1 MSINSLLTNPKIL
14 NELII
19 YVESQLPTTGITTLN
34 NTDGNCVLTK
44 IGTVGQINL
53 SDNIDLA
60 SGNINVNEIITAL
73 ITNDTVCNIFSSDSV
88 TYSKLYV
95 DPEGIFIYSNSD
107 QYYIAYL
114 NNGEFALSGNVKLLL
129 NNNKNIFSTDGTN
142 GQVLQT
148 DGNNNLSWVTSIQ
161 TNETYI
167 KNLYTNYA
175 QLPNQPLAYTIT
187 IFNATVNGFT
197 VGKTAIYD
205 FSFTF
210 TPSNVGGGLT
220 ILLNV
225 NGSTQSALTYVNNDE
240 LGLTVHR
247 SVSFE
252 VVSTVTNPLISITVI
267 NTEIVQSVQLET
279 FDYDYF
285 TLCINEI
292 Q

>member
-95 DPEGIFIYSNSD
+95 DPDGIFIYSNSE

-114 NNGEFALSGNVKLLL
+114 NNGEFTLNGNVKLLL
-129 NNNKNIFSTDGTN
+129 NNNKNIFSTDGTS

-148 DGNNNLSWVTSIQ
+148 DGNNNLSWVSTA
-161 TNETYI
+161 TNENYLKNIYI
-167 KNLYTNYA
+167 NYA
-175 QLPNQPLAYTIT
+175 QLPNQSLAYTIT
-187 IFNATVNGFT
+187 IFNGTVNGFT
-197 VGKTAIYD
+197 VGKKAIYD

-247 SVSFE
+247 SVSLE
-252 VVSTVTNPLISITVI
+252 MVSTVENPLIAITVI
-267 NTEIVQSVQLET
+267 NTEVVQSVQLQT
-279 FDYDYF
+279 FDYDYV